1 MPPTRGEDNGQTR
14 ARPRLALQRFEN
26 NVLGAVPQ
34 HVLAERTQLIA
45 AFDHRQ
51 KMISGELADLAGEVH
66 AAIGEQNLGL
76 ADAAG
81 IEDDLARR
89 RIAGVV
95 LKAQPEIELAER
107 NPAAFAAPA

>member
-1 MPPTRGEDNGQTR
+1 MTCLEHGKTAAPTVIAETAR
-14 ARPRLALQRFEN
+14 AARVALQRFEHD
-26 NVLGAVPQ
+26 VLGAVPQ

-45 AFDHRQ
+45 AFDHGQ
-51 KMISGELADLAGEVH
+51 KMTAGELADLAGKMH

-89 RIAGVV
+89 RIAGVI
-95 LKAQPEIELAER
+95 LEAQ
-107 NPAAFAAPA
+107 